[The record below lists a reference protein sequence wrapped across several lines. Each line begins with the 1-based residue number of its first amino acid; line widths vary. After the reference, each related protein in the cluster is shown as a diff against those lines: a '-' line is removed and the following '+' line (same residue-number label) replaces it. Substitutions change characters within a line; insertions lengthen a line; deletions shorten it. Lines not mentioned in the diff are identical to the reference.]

1 MSETDEYGVTKKYD
15 YNTYGDLEKVKL
27 IGTDGKTIT
36 LQENTFDSSNEYI
49 TRSSSGYDSEEY
61 AYVKPFDA
69 LDKTT
74 VNEYNLSND
83 TYSTTFT
90 TIKYGYDPL
99 GERLMSVSAM
109 DGSHKV
115 ATHWIGYNSI
125 GIASASDGISK
136 YYFEGSHA
144 TEKYTFG
151 VTEDTAKIKLQ
162 TASVSGKTKTNKFY
176 RTNGRITD
184 TVQSEYDKYGRF
196 EREWYNGELKVLVD
210 YESDSKTSGF
220 CAGVSY
226 IWDGYT
232 NHDITYEYENGNLK
246 SWETDGFKVETVNNG
261 KKYTFSDDEMY
272 IVENKYDDEKVT
284 SPRTKEVNAYVHL
297 HDHSTKMGNYSCA
310 YERYTKTGLL
320 EFKSTWR
327 GNYTYSYLTHKN
339 CPLIGSCNFIKK
351 DSNNN
356 VSVESYRIEWDYR
369 YDSLGNIKTVSKY
382 EDGTKTTKSYSYDK
396 FSRLTNEDGK
406 TYLYDEHGRMKRNGS
421 DECKY
426 DARGRLV
433 NFGST
438 VLTYDNYGNR
448 TRKGE
453 YEVYEW
459 ERGNKL
465 KKITLYPHTEIE
477 FTYDY
482 KGIRSTKS
490 ISIAGQQEEYTRYY
504 YDGDK
509 LIGEDRS
516 NGIKLRYFYD
526 EQGVCGCKYKDA
538 EKTKY
543 ITYIKNIFGD
553 IEYLQNGDG
562 EIYGS
567 YEYDAWG
574 NCTIKSDPYGIA
586 NINPFRYRGYYYD
599 ADSKLYY
606 LITRY
611 YDPHTANF
619 LSMDSAEYLSPDKV
633 GGVDLYAYCGNNPV
647 MYYDPTGEFVIS
659 LFVGLAVSF
668 TIGFAA
674 SAISQGIQY
683 GWDNINFLQAGVDG
697 LFALTSTALAATG
710 IGLGFSM
717 LLGGVMGFS
726 QYAIDSVFHGEEL
739 TLSGA
744 ISSFLV
750 GGIAGAI
757 SGSGASNAKVLA
769 KGMTGKAK
777 TGMKAIITTVSR
789 YGKNSVQFKNI
800 MNLYGKIISN
810 AVQNT
815 VNKAFT
821 QSVIKIWVSIV
832 LFPLVS
838 EGIQFG
844 LNKAGI
850 Q

>member
-1 MSETDEYGVTKKYD
+1 
-15 YNTYGDLEKVKL
+15 LEKVKL

-125 GIASASDGISK
+125 GIASASDGLSK

-144 TEKYTFG
+144 TENYTFG

-272 IVENKYDDEKVT
+272 IVENKYDDEKVN

-339 CPLIGSCNFIKK
+339 CPLIYSCNFIKK

-356 VSVESYRIEWDYR
+356 VSVESYRIEWDYQ
-369 YDSLGNIKTVSKY
+369 YDSIGNIKTISKY
-382 EDGTKTTKSYSYDK
+382 EDGTKTTKTYSYDK
-396 FSRLTNEDGK
+396 FSRLINEDGK
-406 TYLYDEHGRMKRNGS
+406 TYRYDEHGRMKRNGS

-619 LSMDSAEYLSPDKV
+619 LSMDSAEYLSPEEV
-633 GGVDLYAYCGNNPV
+633 GGVDLYAYCYNNPI
-647 MYYDPTGEFVIS
+647 MYVDPTGHFAIS
-659 LFVGLAVSF
+659 LLV
-668 TIGFAA
+668 IGFIVGAA
-674 SAISQGIQY
+674 IGFGGSAISQGVTN
-683 GWDNINFLQAGVDG
+683 GWNNINWGQAGFDALIGG
-697 LFALTSTALAATG
+697 LTGLIGGSG
-710 IGLGFSM
+710 IGIVGSTIVGGLLGFVGSA
-717 LLGGVMGFS
+717 GGDLIASGGNFNEINWGKAAIMGVIGS
-726 QYAIDSVFHGEEL
+726 ITGL
-739 TLSGA
+739 
-744 ISSFLV
+744 
-750 GGIAGAI
+750 IAGAGVGNVGKMNEAI
-757 SGSGASNAKVLA
+757 NAGKSWGAKTFINFGVSIADKGASQLARQTAALYFANAILGYQIQAFIKV
-769 KGMTGKAK
+769 
-777 TGMKAIITTVSR
+777 
-789 YGKNSVQFKNI
+789 
-800 MNLYGKIISN
+800 
-810 AVQNT
+810 
-815 VNKAFT
+815 
-821 QSVIKIWVSIV
+821 
-832 LFPLVS
+832 
-838 EGIQFG
+838 FG
-844 LNKAGI
+844 LQIGNIVFNGGLTAI
-850 Q
+850 WS